1 MFGTRWYE
9 LGIGWHGFGSGWLGF
24 ELGDWRRPQL
34 ICGHLSS
41 IMFQHGG
48 WVRPTVKIQKWIARK
63 LEKMHKLKRK
73 GRRQVISFI
82 LIPTVYTYL
91 Y

>member
-1 MFGTRWYE
+1 
-9 LGIGWHGFGSGWLGF
+9 
-24 ELGDWRRPQL
+24 
-34 ICGHLSS
+34 
-41 IMFQHGG
+41 MFQHGG